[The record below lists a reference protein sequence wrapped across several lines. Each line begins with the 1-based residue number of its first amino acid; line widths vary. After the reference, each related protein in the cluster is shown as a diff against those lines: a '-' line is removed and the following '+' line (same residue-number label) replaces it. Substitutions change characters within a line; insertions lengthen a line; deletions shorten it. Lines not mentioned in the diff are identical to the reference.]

1 MNANCHDNDYVSDG
15 IANIVQCRAKIT
27 LEIQLDGKNT
37 IEIIH
42 DVVVD
47 DQGNQ
52 ILKPVFKK
60 ED

>member
-15 IANIVQCRAKIT
+15 NANIVQCRAKIT

-42 DVVVD
+42 DIVVN